1 MQPASAL
8 QDAALNESIAAQRVL
23 GLPFV
28 EIGLGVAKSWGLPDN
43 LPRAMRVPVGEP
55 PARAMPGSGL
65 DRQRWLGRMASEVVD
80 AMLDGGGK
88 GTTQRVEAIAEGYAR
103 ALGLKP
109 EQVSAASQAA
119 QERLSHSHRP

>member
-43 LPRAMRVPVGEP
+43 LPRAM
-55 PARAMPGSGL
+55 PGSGL

-80 AMLDGGGK
+80 AMFDGGGK